1 MIENPDL
8 DPNNLT
14 QPSNAF
20 HPLYENQ
27 LEAITHEAQAAAEV
41 VDDEQDANSTA
52 SIKVIFVLSE
62 NVTNVHN
69 FKTFCHSQ
77 RKIPGTL
84 ECQCVPMKHGMATLP
99 RLQPLLNY

>member
-52 SIKVIFVLSE
+52 STKVIFMLLVLRYY
-62 NVTNVHN
+62 NVDTVSLSI
-69 FKTFCHSQ
+69 FW
-77 RKIPGTL
+77 P
-84 ECQCVPMKHGMATLP
+84 
-99 RLQPLLNY
+99 